1 MDRDPRNFWSPRR
14 SRKVPR
20 ISPPSTLQ
28 DSERCL
34 RLENLLPGIPNEL
47 TLKEISTK
55 LSWKDFHVL
64 SSVSR
69 GWRHA
74 IQSREVYNARVRS
87 QTRETLALI
96 VYGSLPSQI
105 ALYSMRDG
113 SSYLLPPI
121 PGFEGG
127 IPSNSRC
134 VSLDGKIYILGG
146 LRDSSNIHDREV
158 HVLDFILGGLRD
170 SSNIHDLEVHV
181 LDLAGQIGWKLCAS
195 MREGQSEL
203 IGGVHDGKIYG
214 FWGNGI
220 NDHACGEVYDPKT
233 NTWSRIRAEVWVSDH
248 EVESLGEEIF
258 VFNDPRDYDSRS
270 TRNHFAYHPVKDEWR
285 EVNLSKFSVED
296 IPFVAQG
303 NWHLLGTDGIYVHDA
318 DHNSWTELH
327 TCSLPENINS
337 VIRSPFGV
345 QAVDKELLALWNC
358 LSDFD
363 GFCLFQSKGF
373 CGDTRE
379 ILWERVPLDFAAEW
393 LKSNPCSMSRV
404 QL

>member
-1 MDRDPRNFWSPRR
+1 MDRDPRNFWSPRS
-14 SRKVPR
+14 SRTVPR
-20 ISPPSTLQ
+20 ISPPNTLQ
-28 DSERCL
+28 DGERCL
-34 RLENLLPGIPNEL
+34 RLENLLPGLPNDF

-64 SSVSR
+64 SAVSR

-74 IQSREVYNARVRS
+74 IQSGEVYNARVRS

-105 ALYSMRDG
+105 ALYSIRDG

-146 LRDSSNIHDREV
+146 LRDSSNIHDGEV
-158 HVLDFILGGLRD
+158 Y
-170 SSNIHDLEVHV
+170 V
-181 LDLAGQIGWKLCAS
+181 LDLAGQIGWKRCAS
-195 MREGQSEL
+195 MREGQSDL
-203 IGGVHDGKIYG
+203 ICGVHDGKIYG

-220 NDHACGEVYDPKT
+220 NDRTRGEVYDPKT
-233 NTWSRIRAEVWVSDH
+233 NTWSRIRTGVWDYSDL
-248 EVESLGEEIF
+248 EVESLGEEII
-258 VFNDPRDYDSRS
+258 VFNDPRNLVYRS

-285 EVNLSKFSVED
+285 EVNLSHFSEVD

-303 NWHLLGTDGIYVHDA
+303 RWHLLDTDGIYIHDA
-318 DHNSWTELH
+318 NFDSWTELH
-327 TCSLPENINS
+327 TFLPPENDKWD
-337 VIRSPFGV
+337 IRIPYAV
-345 QAVDKELLALWNC
+345 QAVDKELLALWAG
-358 LSDFD
+358 DG
-363 GFCLFQSKGF
+363 GFCFFQSKGF
-373 CGDTRE
+373 CGDTKE
-379 ILWERVPLDFAAEW
+379 ILWEKVPLDFAAEW
-393 LKSNPCSMSRV
+393 LEAEWLESNPCSMSRV

>member
-1 MDRDPRNFWSPRR
+1 MDRDPANFWSPRS

-20 ISPPSTLQ
+20 ISPPNTLQ
-28 DSERCL
+28 DSERYL

-74 IQSREVYNARVRS
+74 IRSREVYNARVRS

-96 VYGSLPSQI
+96 VYGSLPSQL

-127 IPSNSRC
+127 IPSYSRC
-134 VSLDGKIYILGG
+134 VSLDGNIYILGG
-146 LRDSSNIHDREV
+146 LRDLSNEYERDSNNIHDR
-158 HVLDFILGGLRD
+158 
-170 SSNIHDLEVHV
+170 EVHV

-195 MREGQSEL
+195 MREAQSEL

-214 FWGNGI
+214 FWRNGV
-220 NDHACGEVYDPKT
+220 NDHACGEVYDPNT
-233 NTWSRIRAEVWVSDH
+233 NSWSLIRTAVWDHSDH

-258 VFNDPRDYDSRS
+258 VFNDHRAYRS

-285 EVNLSKFSVED
+285 EVNISEFSRAKL
-296 IPFVAQG
+296 PFVSQG
-303 NWHLLGTDGIYVHDA
+303 KWHLLSQASIYVHDA
-318 DHNSWTELH
+318 DQNSWIELH
-327 TCSLPENINS
+327 TCSFAENVHS
-337 VIRSPFGV
+337 TFGLRTIFPRAV
-345 QAVDKELLALWNC
+345 QVVDKELLVLWYC
-358 LSDFD
+358 GRSDSR
-363 GFCLFQSKGF
+363 LFQTRGF
-373 CGDTRE
+373 CGDTKE
-379 ILWERVPLDFAAEW
+379 ILWEKVPLDFAADCI
-393 LKSNPCSMSRV
+393 KSNPCSISRV

>member
-1 MDRDPRNFWSPRR
+1 MDRDPRNVWGPRR

-20 ISPPSTLQ
+20 VSPPNTLQ
-28 DSERCL
+28 DGERCL

-96 VYGSLPSQI
+96 VDPSQL

-127 IPSNSRC
+127 IPTNSRC

-146 LRDSSNIHDREV
+146 LRDSSNIHD
-158 HVLDFILGGLRD
+158 G
-170 SSNIHDLEVHV
+170 EVHV

-214 FWGNGI
+214 FWGNGM
-220 NDHACGEVYDPKT
+220 NDDACGEVYDPKT
-233 NTWSRIRAEVWVSDH
+233 NSWSRIRTAVWGYSGH
-248 EVESLGEEIF
+248 ELESLGEEIF
-258 VFNDPRDYDSRS
+258 FFDDPRKYRCSGK
-270 TRNHFAYHPVKDEWR
+270 HVAYHPVKDEWR
-285 EVNLSKFSVED
+285 VAYLSSFLRGEL
-296 IPFVAQG
+296 PFLAQG
-303 NWHLLGTDGIYVHDA
+303 KWHLLSAAGIYIHDA
-318 DHNSWTELH
+318 DEAWIELH
-327 TCSLPENINS
+327 TSSFAGMASRFIIP
-337 VIRSPFGV
+337 VGV
-345 QAVDKELLALWNC
+345 QAVDKELLALWDCN
-358 LSDFD
+358 SMFGGDFR
-363 GFCLFQSKGF
+363 LFQSKGF
-373 CGDTRE
+373 GGNTKK
-379 ILWERVPLDFAAEW
+379 ILWENVPFDFAADCI
-393 LKSNPCSMSRV
+393 KSNRCPMSRV

>member
-1 MDRDPRNFWSPRR
+1 MDRDPRSFWSPRR

-20 ISPPSTLQ
+20 ISPPNTLQ
-28 DSERCL
+28 DGERCP

-96 VYGSLPSQI
+96 VYASLLSQL

-127 IPSNSRC
+127 IPSDSQC

-146 LRDSSNIHDREV
+146 LRDSSNIHDR
-158 HVLDFILGGLRD
+158 
-170 SSNIHDLEVHV
+170 EVHV

-203 IGGVHDGKIYG
+203 IGGVHDGKIYAL
-214 FWGNGI
+214 WGNGI
-220 NDHACGEVYDPKT
+220 NDHPCGEVYDPET
-233 NTWSRIRAEVWVSDH
+233 NTWSRIRTAVWDYSDH

-258 VFNDPRDYDSRS
+258 VFNDPREYGDYDARS

-285 EVNLSKFSVED
+285 VLNLSKFSLED

-303 NWHLLGTDGIYVHDA
+303 KWHLLGKDGIYVHDA
-318 DHNSWTELH
+318 DHNSWIELH
-327 TCSLPENINS
+327 TYSFPGDVHS
-337 VIRSPFGV
+337 VTRTPYVV
-345 QAVDKELLALWNC
+345 QAVDKELLALWDGDTVF
-358 LSDFD
+358 DF
-363 GFCLFQSKGF
+363 FCLYQSKGF
-373 CGDTRE
+373 CGDTKE
-379 ILWERVPLDFAAEW
+379 ILWEKVSLDFAAEW